1 MARRFVLV
9 EILDRDVRYLL
20 SELRLIFNG
29 RAANTP
35 VHVTIRGPYPTAVS
49 KALIESLEERL
60 RKDVLLVAGVGAF
73 KSSSR
78 SVVFLRVASKRLRG
92 VWWKPDFSA
101 KTHGFQ
107 PHITLYE
114 GSELALADAIYQ
126 FLKSEKIEI
135 VSHEFQVVP
144 HASGQFPS
152 FYDFDDGPKG
162 SVARLVAAG
171 CVKNG
176 ILARARRLVS
186 QHGNQLPLFGK
197 SDDEDGDVES
207 IRDREPMVATGWPAK
222 H

>member
-92 VWWKPDFSA
+92 GMVETRLFRQNSW
-101 KTHGFQ
+101 
-107 PHITLYE
+107 
-114 GSELALADAIYQ
+114 
-126 FLKSEKIEI
+126 
-135 VSHEFQVVP
+135 VP
-144 HASGQFPS
+144 
-152 FYDFDDGPKG
+152 
-162 SVARLVAAG
+162 AAYHT
-171 CVKNG
+171 
-176 ILARARRLVS
+176 IRR
-186 QHGNQLPLFGK
+186 
-197 SDDEDGDVES
+197 
-207 IRDREPMVATGWPAK
+207 I
-222 H
+222 